1 MTQIN
6 STAISIGGSVA
17 VTGGSVMLNADG
29 TLTFTPTANWRG
41 SPSFTYTLSDGSLTA
56 IATVNGT
63 VNGVNGAP
71 VAVADAATALE
82 AGGVGNGTA
91 GTNPAG
97 NVLTND
103 TDPDSVDTKTVIG
116 VASGIVGS
124 TSGNVGNSI
133 SGAYGMISIA
143 ADGSYIYTVDNS
155 NAAVQALRTPAN
167 SLTDT
172 FTYTM
177 RDAAGLTSTTQVTI
191 TIQGANDAPH
201 NINGTLTIAENSSNG
216 AAVGTVAGQDVDSGD
231 SLTYS
236 LVDSAG
242 GRFAVNSSTGQVT
255 VAGGSLLDF
264 ESASSHN
271 LTVRVSDA
279 SGATFDRVL
288 NVQVTN
294 VNEAPVLTDTPL
306 NLTVAEDAGNPSG
319 ATGLLLSTFTGGIAD
334 VDAGALKGIA
344 ITAISETSGKW
355 YYTINGGST
364 WSAIGTVSSTSSL
377 LLADNANTRLYFAPN
392 LNYNG
397 NAVSALTFRAWDQT
411 SGSVGTKVNT
421 TSNGLS
427 TAFSTATDAIAV
439 TVTSVN
445 DAPLLTAGG
454 TLASIMEGTLNPS
467 GALISTLAT
476 ANDSADSGSIA
487 GYAIVGS
494 TANSLTQGVWQY
506 STDGGVN
513 WSDVGSV
520 SNGSN
525 ALSVSATTR
534 MRFVP
539 AAGFYGIPNGLT
551 IRALDNSY
559 SSGFSTSGPAEVRVN
574 VDTTLNGGASSI
586 SAATAS
592 IGTNITPDASKTSH
606 MVLHWKLDDTG
617 SGAYL
622 GQDAS
627 QRATMSIAD
636 ASGHGL
642 GGVAINMDGT
652 EWIDGRTGGAI
663 NLNGVDPAAYDYIVS
678 SSTLNLTPTQ
688 YTVAFWVNADAMGQW
703 RPILGEDAGG
713 VTGPDWMN
721 FLFHGAPG
729 GQVYMGQTGSNR
741 FALAA
746 GTLTTGTWTH
756 FAMTFDNGVARAYKN
771 GALLGTASGWAIGS
785 NWGTFL
791 LGGPQS
797 WEGTDARFDDLR
809 IYKIALSASD
819 VVTIANPPLLGSME
833 GTAISYTENAPAV
846 ALTNALTLTDAN
858 NGTMTSATVAIV
870 RNLTAGD
877 TLSFTNQNGISGSY
891 NPSNGVLTLSG
902 TASAANYQAALRSVQ
917 FSSTSEDPTAGGT
930 ANTRSIAFLVNDGT
944 LDSNPVR
951 RDITLTVLNDAPLA
965 FADSATAVEA
975 GGVGNSTAGTNPAGN
990 VLTNDTDVD
999 TGDTKTVSG
1008 VAAGVVGSASTN
1020 VGANVTGAYGTIN
1033 IAADGSYTYT
1043 VDNSN
1048 AAVQALRTPAN
1059 SLTDTFTYTMRD
1071 AAGLTSTAQITI
1083 TIQGANDAPQDITGT
1098 LSIAESAAN
1107 GSTVGVIT
1115 HSDSDST
1122 DGASYSLL
1130 DDAGGRFTINSST
1143 GVVTVANSS
1152 GLNYEAATSHNIT
1165 VRVTDT
1171 AGATFD
1177 KVMTVSLSDA
1187 DEFDVSAITD
1197 SNPSGNSVEEN
1208 AAIGSTIGLTVFAAD
1223 QDATQSQVTYQLLN
1237 SAGGRFAINS
1247 STGVVTVAG
1256 PLDYEVATIHT
1267 LLVRATSQDGST
1279 TEQSFMVS
1287 VLPLND
1293 NVPVLVS
1300 PSTYHT
1306 GEHRRDIGMVQ
1317 GTDADLPGQSLSY
1330 AISGGADAARF
1341 NLDPVSGQLQFASL
1355 QDFEMPAD
1363 ADADGVYE
1371 VRIRV
1376 SDGQVWSEQLVQVTV
1391 TDEND
1396 LPDAANDYWTLD
1408 EDTLIEQS
1416 VIANDGDQDSD
1427 SLVVRLLEGPV
1438 NAASFTLYPDG
1449 TFRYLPAADWFG
1461 TDSFRYQLSDGRGG
1475 TTEGVVTLQVQ
1486 PVNDAPISLEKLF
1499 SVFQGSTLTTVT
1511 GVLTSDIDKDND
1523 PLIAILVSPPTRG
1536 LISFRRDGTFV
1547 YEPEIGFIGVDRFTY
1562 VASDGVTSGQPTT
1575 VEVKVEVGS
1584 VILPAITPFSD
1595 SSSSASSLSGDSGS
1609 HATSSGGESGHSG
1622 AGDSDNTGST
1632 GDTVAKNS
1640 TSTASDSGGS
1650 GATPLVGPLQPSGS
1664 GATKFAVGDGLTE
1677 FDREQELT
1685 ERGPDSVIRLHELPA
1700 DAAAIQ
1706 QRLDSGFSLLD
1717 LFTAKAA
1724 GGAGN
1729 DVLTSR
1735 LEIDGRTIEINFAR
1749 QQLWE
1754 QLAFLERQIA
1764 GQQNSPTDSS
1774 LYLEALEIGTAT
1786 MAASLGYVFWF
1797 LRGSALMATAV
1808 TQLPTWKMIDPL
1820 VVLDSLN
1827 GEQSGEGKD
1836 GDLVNSYFEGQP
1848 NP

>member
-1 MTQIN
+1 
-6 STAISIGGSVA
+6 
-17 VTGGSVMLNADG
+17 
-29 TLTFTPTANWRG
+29 
-41 SPSFTYTLSDGSLTA
+41 
-56 IATVNGT
+56 
-63 VNGVNGAP
+63 
-71 VAVADAATALE
+71 
-82 AGGVGNGTA
+82 
-91 GTNPAG
+91 
-97 NVLTND
+97 
-103 TDPDSVDTKTVIG
+103 
-116 VASGIVGS
+116 
-124 TSGNVGNSI
+124 
-133 SGAYGMISIA
+133 
-143 ADGSYIYTVDNS
+143 
-155 NAAVQALRTPAN
+155 
-167 SLTDT
+167 
-172 FTYTM
+172 
-177 RDAAGLTSTTQVTI
+177 
-191 TIQGANDAPH
+191 
-201 NINGTLTIAENSSNG
+201 
-216 AAVGTVAGQDVDSGD
+216 
-231 SLTYS
+231 
-236 LVDSAG
+236 
-242 GRFAVNSSTGQVT
+242 
-255 VAGGSLLDF
+255 
-264 ESASSHN
+264 
-271 LTVRVSDA
+271 
-279 SGATFDRVL
+279 
-288 NVQVTN
+288 
-294 VNEAPVLTDTPL
+294 
-306 NLTVAEDAGNPSG
+306 
-319 ATGLLLSTFTGGIAD
+319 
-334 VDAGALKGIA
+334 
-344 ITAISETSGKW
+344 
-355 YYTINGGST
+355 
-364 WSAIGTVSSTSSL
+364 
-377 LLADNANTRLYFAPN
+377 
-392 LNYNG
+392 
-397 NAVSALTFRAWDQT
+397 
-411 SGSVGTKVNT
+411 
-421 TSNGLS
+421 
-427 TAFSTATDAIAV
+427 
-439 TVTSVN
+439 
-445 DAPLLTAGG
+445 
-454 TLASIMEGTLNPS
+454 
-467 GALISTLAT
+467 
-476 ANDSADSGSIA
+476 
-487 GYAIVGS
+487 
-494 TANSLTQGVWQY
+494 
-506 STDGGVN
+506 
-513 WSDVGSV
+513 
-520 SNGSN
+520 
-525 ALSVSATTR
+525 
-534 MRFVP
+534 
-539 AAGFYGIPNGLT
+539 
-551 IRALDNSY
+551 
-559 SSGFSTSGPAEVRVN
+559 
-574 VDTTLNGGASSI
+574 
-586 SAATAS
+586 
-592 IGTNITPDASKTSH
+592 
-606 MVLHWKLDDTG
+606 
-617 SGAYL
+617 
-622 GQDAS
+622 
-627 QRATMSIAD
+627 
-636 ASGHGL
+636 
-642 GGVAINMDGT
+642 
-652 EWIDGRTGGAI
+652 
-663 NLNGVDPAAYDYIVS
+663 
-678 SSTLNLTPTQ
+678 
-688 YTVAFWVNADAMGQW
+688 
-703 RPILGEDAGG
+703 
-713 VTGPDWMN
+713 
-721 FLFHGAPG
+721 
-729 GQVYMGQTGSNR
+729 
-741 FALAA
+741 
-746 GTLTTGTWTH
+746 
-756 FAMTFDNGVARAYKN
+756 
-771 GALLGTASGWAIGS
+771 
-785 NWGTFL
+785 
-791 LGGPQS
+791 
-797 WEGTDARFDDLR
+797 
-809 IYKIALSASD
+809 
-819 VVTIANPPLLGSME
+819 
-833 GTAISYTENAPAV
+833 
-846 ALTNALTLTDAN
+846 
-858 NGTMTSATVAIV
+858 
-870 RNLTAGD
+870 
-877 TLSFTNQNGISGSY
+877 
-891 NPSNGVLTLSG
+891 
-902 TASAANYQAALRSVQ
+902 
-917 FSSTSEDPTAGGT
+917 
-930 ANTRSIAFLVNDGT
+930 
-944 LDSNPVR
+944 
-951 RDITLTVLNDAPLA
+951 
-965 FADSATAVEA
+965 
-975 GGVGNSTAGTNPAGN
+975 
-990 VLTNDTDVD
+990 
-999 TGDTKTVSG
+999 
-1008 VAAGVVGSASTN
+1008 
-1020 VGANVTGAYGTIN
+1020 
-1033 IAADGSYTYT
+1033 
-1043 VDNSN
+1043 
-1048 AAVQALRTPAN
+1048 
-1059 SLTDTFTYTMRD
+1059 
-1071 AAGLTSTAQITI
+1071 
-1083 TIQGANDAPQDITGT
+1083 
-1098 LSIAESAAN
+1098 
-1107 GSTVGVIT
+1107 
-1115 HSDSDST
+1115 
-1122 DGASYSLL
+1122 
-1130 DDAGGRFTINSST
+1130 
-1143 GVVTVANSS
+1143 VVTVANSS

-1293 NVPVLVS
+1293 NVPLLVS

-1438 NAASFTLYPDG
+1438 N
-1449 TFRYLPAADWFG
+1449 
-1461 TDSFRYQLSDGRGG
+1461 
-1475 TTEGVVTLQVQ
+1475 VVTLPVQ